1 MTLEM
6 LKDILKRIAAVFVVS
21 ALSVI
26 GAGAIAG
33 VSILQSMMIAG
44 VAGVAAVI
52 ETLARSF
59 LNDGE
64 LSATEINQ
72 AFNAIPDRS
81 RPASK
86 PVAVRPKP
94 EVLFEAEC
102 DCSCAECD
110 CSCHDLP

>member
-6 LKDILKRIAAVFVVS
+6 LKDIVKRIAAVFVVS

-33 VSILQSMMIAG
+33 VSILQSMLIAG
-44 VAGVAAVI
+44 VAGVAAVV

-64 LSATEINQ
+64 LSTTEINQ
-72 AFNAIPDRS
+72 AFNAIPDNRS
-81 RPASK
+81 KTAPK
-86 PVAVRPKP
+86 PVQPKP
-94 EVLFEAEC
+94 EVLVDAEC
-102 DCSCAECD
+102 VCSCAECN
-110 CSCHDLP
+110 CPCHDLP

>member
-6 LKDILKRIAAVFVVS
+6 LKDIVKRIAAVFVVS

-26 GAGAIAG
+26 GAGAVAG

-44 VAGVAAVI
+44 VAGVAAVV

-72 AFNAIPDRS
+72 AFNAVPDRS
-81 RPASK
+81 RPAPK
-86 PVAVRPKP
+86 PVAARPKP
-94 EVLFEAEC
+94 KVLIDAEC
-102 DCSCAECD
+102 DCSCVECD
-110 CSCHDLP
+110 CPCHDVP